1 MCSHKMNNINSL
13 GICWWNTY
21 TPIRYAFKK
30 HIGPN
35 RLFNMKSHDHH
46 VMLQNILPTGIQNLL
61 HHGPRKIIIYL
72 GKIFQ
77 MLCKKVLNL
86 VDVATLALGLRLR
99 QGFARV
105 RAKKEAQK
113 SHFMLSKVQK
123 SEGMNSFTLPRELP
137 LWGVGVPVDSR
148 WTLEFLEC
156 DFRGQNSL
164 DSGVPYIIGKIL
176 KHRCLKWACMTHLDI

>member
-46 VMLQNILPTGIQNLL
+46 VMLQSVLPTSIWSLL
-61 HHGPRKIIIYL
+61 HLGPRKKIIRL

-77 MLCKKVLNL
+77 RFCTKVLNL
-86 VDVATLALGLRLR
+86 VNIQNLRTYMIETLHILEIWWPPVLFDLQTHLIMHLVDGLKIC
-99 QGFARV
+99 GP
-105 RAKKEAQK
+105 
-113 SHFMLSKVQK
+113 M
-123 SEGMNSFTLPRELP
+123 G
-137 LWGVGVPVDSR
+137 SR
-148 WTLEFLEC
+148 WCYL
-156 DFRGQNSL
+156 
-164 DSGVPYIIGKIL
+164 L
-176 KHRCLKWACMTHLDI
+176 KHYLHLLKEVCEELG